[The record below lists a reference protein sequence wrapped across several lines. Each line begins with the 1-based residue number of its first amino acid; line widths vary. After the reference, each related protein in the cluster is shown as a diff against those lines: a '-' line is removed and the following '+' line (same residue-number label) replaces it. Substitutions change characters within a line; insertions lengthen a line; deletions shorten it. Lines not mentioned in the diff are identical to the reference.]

1 MTPDVS
7 TMSSVDMLCFLGVT
21 GRDALL
27 PRRDV
32 LMPRR
37 DVLMPRRDVSGG
49 AMRVDEETT

>member
-27 PRRDV
+27 S
-32 LMPRR
+32 RR